1 MDRTQA
7 KVEIRNRWKELYQA
21 DRSGKGIICP
31 ICGNGKGKTG
41 DGIRENP
48 KAKMPGGLICFKCD
62 FSGDVF
68 DLIQKENGCTFA
80 EAFQAAADRLGISL
94 DPYQSDTNSRNVLT
108 AEPKPAKPPQA
119 PQTAI
124 KGTYKETDKPAD
136 YTAEIT
142 AYKAN
147 LQDAIPYLTARGIS
161 YRTAEAYN
169 LGYAPEWRSPTSLR
183 NGKNPPSS
191 PRLIIPTSK
200 NHYIARDTRKEL
212 TESQKRYSKMNEG
225 KPGIFNQAAL
235 YDTSKEIVFLV
246 EGAIDALSII
256 EAGADA
262 IALNSTSNADRLL
275 EYLKEKPT
283 KATLILALDNDDSG
297 KRAERTLK
305 DGLQMLNI
313 SYITANISG
322 RYNDPNEALTGNK
335 EEFVKAVSQ
344 AKAQAAAKPD
354 SMQGYIDFLMGGE
367 IEQFRAAKDRKTGF
381 PNLDAKS
388 GGLYTGL
395 YCVAATSSL
404 GKTTFCHQMADQL
417 ATMGEDVLFFSMEQ
431 SRLELASKSIARI
444 TAQQNMQ
451 TAVTSLSI
459 RKGYLPG
466 YVQKAA
472 LDYRNAISDRLSV
485 IEGNFN
491 CNITFIGDYIR
502 QYIRRTGCKPV
513 VFIDYLQILQPAETS
528 VRQTVKETVDNTVTE
543 LKQISR
549 EFDLTVFIISSINRM
564 NYLTPIDFESLK
576 ESGNIE
582 YTCDVIYGLQL
593 QCLNSS
599 LFDDPKMKIKEK
611 RKKIREEK
619 AANPRKIELLC
630 LKNRYGIANFSCY
643 FDYYPANDLF
653 VPGTLDTKYID
664 DESDTGKK
672 AGKRL

>member
-7 KVEIRNRWKELYQA
+7 KVEIRNRWKDLYPP
-21 DRSGKGIICP
+21 DKEGKGIICP
-31 ICGNGKGKTG
+31 ICDNGKGKTG

-48 KAKMPGGLICFKCD
+48 KARMPGGLICFKCK

-68 DLIQKENGCTFA
+68 DLIQKENGCTFS
-80 EAFQAAADRLGISL
+80 EAFQVAADRLGISL
-94 DPYQSDTNSRNVLT
+94 DSYQSDSSNQNILS
-108 AEPKPAKPPQA
+108 APKPAKPPQA
-119 PQTAI
+119 SQTAI
-124 KGTYKETDKPAD
+124 KGNYKETNQPAD

-142 AYKAN
+142 AYKQN
-147 LQDAIPYLTARGIS
+147 LQDIIPYLQARGIS

-169 LGYAPEWRSPTSLR
+169 LGYAPEWRSPTALR

-200 NHYIARDTRKEL
+200 NHYIARDTRSDL
-212 TESQKRYSKMNEG
+212 TDNQKKFSKMNEG
-225 KPGIFNQAAL
+225 TPGIFNQAAL
-235 YDTSKEIVFLV
+235 YDTSKEIVFIV

-262 IALNSTSNADRLL
+262 IALNSTSNADKLL
-275 EYLKEKPT
+275 EQLREKPT
-283 KATLILALDNDDSG
+283 KAVLILAMDNDDGG

-305 DGLQMLNI
+305 DGLQVLNI
-313 SYITANISG
+313 SYITANVSG
-322 RYNDPNEALTGNK
+322 RYKDPNEALTGNRA
-335 EEFVKAVSQ
+335 EFIKAVSR
-344 AKAQAAAKPD
+344 AKTQAAAKPD
-354 SMQGYIDFLMGGE
+354 SVQSYIDFLMGGE

-381 PNLDAKS
+381 PNLDAQA

-431 SRLELASKSIARI
+431 SRLELVSKSIART

-472 LDYRNAISDRLSV
+472 LDYRNTVGDRLSV

-491 CNITFIGDYIR
+491 CNISFIGEYIR

-513 VFIDYLQILQPAETS
+513 VFIDYLQILQPDETHI
-528 VRQTVKETVDNTVTE
+528 RQTVKETVDNTVTE
-543 LKQISR
+543 LKRISR

-593 QCLNSS
+593 QCLNNS

-619 AANPRKIELLC
+619 AENPRKIELLC

-664 DESDTGKK
+664 NTGDTGKK
-672 AGKRL
+672 AGKKL